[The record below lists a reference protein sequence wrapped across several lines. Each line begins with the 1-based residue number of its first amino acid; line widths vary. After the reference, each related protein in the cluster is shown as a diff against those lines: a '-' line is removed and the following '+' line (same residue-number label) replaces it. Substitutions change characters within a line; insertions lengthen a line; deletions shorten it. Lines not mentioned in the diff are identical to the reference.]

1 MTMPISHKKTDG
13 GKIPGPANVPGVIEI
28 ALAFLL
34 PNSHP
39 SRSVVHGAYT
49 VVPPNMQTLANA
61 LFTSISSAWGT
72 RLGAL
77 MSTGTSFQNVQVRDM
92 TSFTN
97 PIYISTG
104 TVLPGTGSGTP
115 MPADAAIVLS
125 EQIAARGK
133 GLKGR
138 IYLAGW
144 TVAADGGV
152 GMITAAA
159 QTAVNAFGTDL
170 MSAISGQSL
179 VPCVAQVAR
188 QQYQG
193 ITGTVHP
200 ARGAGHVNVTSYVC
214 KDLEWD
220 SQRRRGN

>member
-1 MTMPISHKKTDG
+1 MPVSVKKKDG
-13 GKIPGPANVPGVIEI
+13 GKIPGPANVPSVIEI
-28 ALAFLL
+28 ALQFLL
-34 PNSHP
+34 PNGRP
-39 SRSVVHGAYT
+39 ARNVVHGAYT

-72 RLGAL
+72 RLGTL
-77 MSTGTSFQNVQVRDM
+77 MSTGTTFQNVQVRDM

-104 TVLPGTGSGTP
+104 TAKPGTASGTP
-115 MPADAAIVLS
+115 MPADAAIVLT

-138 IYLAGW
+138 LYLAGW
-144 TVAADGGV
+144 TVAADGGT
-152 GMITAAA
+152 GAITAAA
-159 QTAVNAFGTDL
+159 QTAVNQFGSDL
-170 MSAISGQSL
+170 LAAISGQSL
-179 VPCVAQVAR
+179 VPCIAQVAR
-188 QQYQG
+188 AQYQG

-200 ARGAGHVNVTSYVC
+200 ARSASHVTVTSFIC

-220 SQRRRGN
+220 TQRRRGN

>member
-1 MTMPISHKKTDG
+1 MPHSQKKIDG
-13 GKIPGPANVPGVIEI
+13 GKIPGPANVPSVIEI
-28 ALAFLL
+28 ALQFLL
-34 PNSHP
+34 PNGKIA
-39 SRSVVHGAYT
+39 RNVVHGAYT
-49 VVPPNMQTLANA
+49 VAPPNMQTLANA

-77 MSTGTSFQNVQVRDM
+77 MSTGTTFQNVQVRDM

-104 TVLPGTGSGTP
+104 TAQPGTGSATP
-115 MPADAAIVLS
+115 MPADAAIVLT

-133 GLKGR
+133 GMKGR
-138 IYLAGW
+138 IYLTGW
-144 TVAADGGV
+144 VVTADGGS
-152 GMITAAA
+152 GLITVAA
-159 QTAVNAFGTDL
+159 QTACNQFGSDL
-170 MSAISGQSL
+170 LAAISGQSL

-200 ARGAGHVNVTSYVC
+200 ARSANHVTVTSYQC
-214 KDLEWD
+214 RDLEWD
-220 SQRRRGN
+220 TQRRRGN